1 MSGYPLVTQ
10 RLLLDLQAV
19 DSRRAALD
27 QQYGTHP
34 ALAALADLE
43 ARDAELAALAA
54 TGEASAAEARAAITQ
69 AEREAEQIR
78 AHQQRD
84 QKKLDA
90 GAVSSPRELEGL
102 QHEIATLQTKVE
114 VIEEAELEAMERL
127 EQAEAQLGD
136 VARVRAE
143 LTTQK
148 EAQLATL
155 EQARATIDAERATLA
170 ADRDAL
176 LAQIPADLVTRYERS
191 RAGHGG
197 VGVGALRHGRCE
209 GCRLDLTPLDLA
221 RVRAAPEDELLTCE
235 ECGRLLVR
243 VEDA

>member
-1 MSGYPLVTQ
+1 VSGYPLATQ

-43 ARDAELAALAA
+43 ARDTELASLAA
-54 TGEASAAEARAAITQ
+54 TGEAAAAEARAAIKQ

-84 QKKLDA
+84 QKRLDA

-102 QHEIATLQTKVE
+102 QHEIATLQAKVE
-114 VIEEAELEAMERL
+114 VIEEAELESMERL
-127 EQAEAQLGD
+127 EQAEAQLAD
-136 VARVRAE
+136 VTRARAE

-148 EAQLATL
+148 EAHLATL

-170 ADRDAL
+170 ADREAL
-176 LAQIPADLVTRYERS
+176 LEQVPDDLVARYERS

-197 VGVGALRHGRCE
+197 VGVGAMRHGRCE
-209 GCRLDLTPLDLA
+209 GCRLNLTPVDLA
-221 RVRAAPEDELLTCE
+221 RVRSAPDDALLTCE